1 MLERLFSLL
10 HEDLNSSWGEESNGA
25 SHVKQLEYKLYH
37 YQNRRLCLN
46 ENCEDERLARRRQV
60 ADIWRISTPPSS
72 EDGRIGINE
81 DGAHFAL
88 LWLCLAVFQGLISHD
103 LSTTFHS

>member
-46 ENCEDERLARRRQV
+46 ENCEDERLAKLRIFGEIEHHRRAQKTGESG
-60 ADIWRISTPPSS
+60 STKM
-72 EDGRIGINE
+72 
-81 DGAHFAL
+81 AL
-88 LWLCLAVFQGLISHD
+88 IL
-103 LSTTFHS
+103 HSCGSAQPCSKG